1 MEYDQFAEV
10 LSSPIPA
17 EVYAAVDYVLT
28 LTPKGSDIYSI
39 ARTVVKGWG
48 NDVEIV
54 LHWPEVEDYL
64 HVSVL
69 VSFTSHNHG
78 VVVEEATVK
87 VDGEYEVDGFIQS
100 AERTAGLDLK
110 TGILTWIGTGTQ
122 VKDLIEEAKATIK
135 AN

>member
-1 MEYDQFAEV
+1 M
-10 LSSPIPA
+10 
-17 EVYAAVDYVLT
+17 
-28 LTPKGSDIYSI
+28 
-39 ARTVVKGWG
+39 
-48 NDVEIV
+48 
-54 LHWPEVEDYL
+54 
-64 HVSVL
+64 
-69 VSFTSHNHG
+69 
-78 VVVEEATVK
+78 VEEATVK